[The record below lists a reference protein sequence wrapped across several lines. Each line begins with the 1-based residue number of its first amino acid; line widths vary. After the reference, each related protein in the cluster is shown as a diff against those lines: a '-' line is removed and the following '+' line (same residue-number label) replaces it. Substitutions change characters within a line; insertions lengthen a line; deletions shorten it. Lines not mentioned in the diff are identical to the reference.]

1 MLADMTSTTIEEIK
15 KLVALQ
21 FGVRHVKETDR
32 FMEDL
37 GAESADVAN
46 LIAAVEEKYQIEI
59 KESEIAR
66 IFTPAD
72 LFNLV
77 HQRL

>member
-1 MLADMTSTTIEEIK
+1 MAFPSIDEIK
-15 KLVALQ
+15 ILVGLQ
-21 FGVRHVKETDR
+21 LGVRHVNEADR

-37 GAESADVAN
+37 GAESADLAN
-46 LIAAVEEKYQIEI
+46 LIAAVEEKYHIEI

-72 LFNLV
+72 LLDLV
-77 HQRL
+77 RKRL